1 MSEVG
6 WMVGVLVVACF
17 IIAPASYYVYG
28 KKFSQK
34 KMEEDSSD
42 LLSTAQEDPS
52 MYTSLNDMLID
63 ADLVG
68 MGGFETGESSSATS
82 SRSSGIN
89 ASKMFSDIL
98 ALKGKSVGIN
108 DGIKKPHDE
117 DLELRL
123 GEPLL

>member
-1 MSEVG
+1 
-6 WMVGVLVVACF
+6 MVSVLVVVCF
-17 IIAPASYYVYG
+17 IIAPASYYVFYG
-28 KKFSQK
+28 KRFSQK
-34 KMEEDSSD
+34 KIGEDSSD

-98 ALKGKSVGIN
+98 SLKGKSVGID